1 MKFVLV
7 ALGLVA
13 CVMAGQHLRYLDA
26 RRGAVQDRQSLLHSA
41 SSLHVVTFL
50 QVAEGAEVIP
60 EISRL
65 AKAIENG
72 GEGKLIYAG
81 QAGFTVASSRLGP
94 AQWDAVV
101 LVEYPSREA
110 YERAAQAPG
119 YRDALAAFTRS
130 YTHGLKRNPF
140 LNLAVPQFLLGV
152 RLVDIAKGNFKPAPL
167 EPLPPPAEAP
177 AEYEAVLERVATL
190 RGLAAVNPE
199 AIVIFNL
206 IKPGDSAQQAAN
218 SSYGSKMLT
227 RMAALAHGPMHIGK
241 AVTLEGD
248 VAFNDVVIVYYPGPE
263 YFADLMG
270 SRFFLGIVGDKQLGD
285 TLVVPT
291 APILSRL

>member
-1 MKFVLV
+1 M
-7 ALGLVA
+7 
-13 CVMAGQHLRYLDA
+13 
-26 RRGAVQDRQSLLHSA
+26 
-41 SSLHVVTFL
+41 
-50 QVAEGAEVIP
+50 
-60 EISRL
+60 
-65 AKAIENG
+65 
-72 GEGKLIYAG
+72 
-81 QAGFTVASSRLGP
+81 
-94 AQWDAVV
+94 
-101 LVEYPSREA
+101 
-110 YERAAQAPG
+110 
-119 YRDALAAFTRS
+119 
-130 YTHGLKRNPF
+130 KRNPL

-152 RLVDIAKGNFKPAPL
+152 RLMDMAKGNFSPAPL

-270 SRFFLGIVGDKQLGD
+270 SSFFLGIVGDKQLGD